1 MIGEIQGYFANLGEQ
16 WLLAGIGSLILALD
30 VWVVFEGL
38 RMLARG
44 GQQRPSAA

>member
-1 MIGEIQGYFANLGEQ
+1 QGYFANFDEQ

-30 VWVVFEGL
+30 FWVVFEGL

-44 GQQRPSAA
+44 RQHRPSRVQP